1 MATIQQ
7 IRDERPELPRLTRFR
22 AKLKFGL
29 TNRISLYER
38 LSAFLGAGIPVFDA
52 LEAIRSRMEKRK
64 DVRAHMFGD
73 WLNVM
78 RSGSRFSDA
87 VKDWIPSS
95 EYMLISSG
103 EQGGKL
109 IDGLNEASRLSTAA
123 AKIKKAIF
131 AGAALPTLL
140 FFMLG
145 AMIAGFDVYMAS
157 VFKNL
162 LPIPQW
168 PSDAQVLYGISHFL
182 TSYWYMILAAMG
194 AATAAISYTMNFW
207 VGRAREVAD
216 FLPPWSV
223 YKNYQASS
231 FLIGLA
237 SMLKAGVA
245 LNDALKMMLK
255 NASPW
260 LAVHINQML
269 SSLKSGGSNYG
280 DALNTGLFDEETSGD
295 ISDYARL
302 SSFENAI
309 YTIGERMVVLGVEKT
324 NEKMAVAKNL
334 LLFLVAGTV
343 FWIYFTSYSLQ
354 TTIAEKTQQSQGR

>member
-1 MATIQQ
+1 MSGEMSRAY
-7 IRDERPELPRLTRFR
+7 RFLVG
-22 AKLKFGL
+22 LKFGL
-29 TNRISLYER
+29 ANRISLYER
-38 LSAFLGAGIPVFDA
+38 MSAFLEAGIPVFDA

-64 DVRAHMFGD
+64 DIRAKMFEE
-73 WLNVM
+73 WLSVM

-87 VKDWIPSS
+87 VKAWVPSS

-103 EQGGKL
+103 EQGGRL
-109 IDGLNEASRLSTAA
+109 VDGLKEATRLSTAA
-123 AKIKKAIF
+123 AKIKKAII
-131 AGAALPTLL
+131 AGAALPALL

-145 AMIAGFDVYMAS
+145 GMVAGFDVYMAP

-162 LPIPQW
+162 LPVSQW
-168 PSDAQVLYGISHFL
+168 PDSAQTLYGISHFI
-182 TSYWYMILAAMG
+182 TTFWYIIITGFVVGSGVIA
-194 AATAAISYTMNFW
+194 YTINGW
-207 VGRAREVAD
+207 VGRAREIFD
-216 FLPPWSV
+216 NLPPWSV

-260 LAVHINQML
+260 LSVHINQML
-269 SSLKSGGSNYG
+269 SALKGGGANYG
-280 DALNTGLFDEETSGD
+280 EALDTGLFDEETAGD

-309 YTIGERMVVLGVEKT
+309 YTIGERMVVLGVERT
-324 NEKMAVAKNL
+324 NQKMDVAKNL
-334 LLFLVAGTV
+334 MLFLVAGTV

-354 TTIAEKTQQSQGR
+354 TVIAEKMQQGRGN

>member
-1 MATIQQ
+1 MATTQVM
-7 IRDERPELPRLTRFR
+7 DERAEMPRMTRFR
-22 AKLKFGL
+22 AKMKFGL

-38 LSAFLGAGIPVFDA
+38 LSAFLEAGIPVFDA

-64 DVRAHMFGD
+64 DARAHMFGD

-103 EQGGKL
+103 EQGGRL
-109 IDGLNEASRLSTAA
+109 IDGLKEATRLSTAA
-123 AKIKKAIF
+123 AKIKKAIY
-131 AGAALPTLL
+131 AGAALPALL

-145 AMIAGFDVYMAS
+145 AMVAGFDVYMAP

-168 PSDAQVLYGISHFL
+168 PENAQTLYFISHFL
-182 TSYWYMILAAMG
+182 STYWYLIFAVLGG
-194 AATAAISYTMNFW
+194 ATVGISYTMNSW
-207 VGRAREVAD
+207 VGRAREVFD

-260 LAVHINQML
+260 LGVHINQML
-269 SSLKSGGSNYG
+269 ASLKGGGSNYG
-280 DALNTGLFDEETSGD
+280 DALNTGLFDEETAGD

-309 YTIGERMVVLGVEKT
+309 YTIGERMVVLGVERT
-324 NEKMAVAKNL
+324 NQKMDVAKNL

-354 TTIAEKTQQSQGR
+354 TTIAERTQQSQGR